1 MWCPRKQGF
10 KKILNFM
17 NDTNT
22 IFFASSNTLTKVLV
36 EDLKVGMYVAKL
48 DKPWL
53 ESNFLYQGFE
63 LKNQADI
70 NAVKEQCKFVFIDVK
85 KQNKSLA
92 FESKDTPYSKGWLDT
107 RTPPNKLTSFEKEV
121 ENAGYVYKEAS
132 NLVRS
137 FMEDVCLGKTI
148 TVEIAKKAVAECVN
162 SILNAPD
169 ALLWMTQLKNRD
181 LYTSQHS
188 MNVCILAI
196 ALGRQI
202 NLPIKE
208 LNNVGLC
215 GMMHDMGKMSVP
227 LEVLNKPGKLEPD
240 ELKIMQS
247 HPELGWK
254 LLMSSNDMYG
264 GAIDVAHSHHERLDG
279 TGYPRKLTA
288 EKITPYTRIVTIVD
302 MYDAITSDRVY
313 QRGRTHLEAINIM
326 TKMCGTHLDSGLT
339 YKFIEC
345 LGIYPP
351 GSIVEMSNGEVAIV
365 IEANQKQRLKPKI
378 ILLLDE
384 DKNPRDE
391 RMVDLSK
398 IDLDASGQEYRIT
411 KIVKADDYGIDMN
424 KYYHNGIIEK
434 GLASV

>member
-1 MWCPRKQGF
+1 
-10 KKILNFM
+10 M
-17 NDTNT
+17 NDSNT
-22 IFFASSNTLTKVLV
+22 IFFASSNTLTKILV
-36 EDLKVGMYVAKL
+36 KDLKVGMYVAKL

-85 KQNKSLA
+85 KQNKSLT

-107 RTPPNKLTSFEKEV
+107 RTPPNKLTSFENEV
-121 ENAGYVYKEAS
+121 KNAGYVYKEAS

-202 NLPIKE
+202 NLPVKE

-351 GSIVEMSNGEVAIV
+351 GSIVEMSNGEIAIV
-365 IEANQKQRLKPKI
+365 VEANQKRLKPKI

-398 IDLDASGQEYRIT
+398 IDLDSSGQEYRIT
-411 KIVKADDYGIDMN
+411 KIVKADDFGIDLN

>member
-1 MWCPRKQGF
+1 
-10 KKILNFM
+10 
-17 NDTNT
+17 
-22 IFFASSNTLTKVLV
+22 
-36 EDLKVGMYVAKL
+36 MYVAKL

-137 FMEDVCLGKTI
+137 FMEDVSLGKTI
-148 TVEIAKKAVAECVN
+148 TVEIAKKAVAECVD

-202 NLPIKE
+202 NLPVKE

-351 GSIVEMSNGEVAIV
+351 GSIVEMSNGEIAIV
-365 IEANQKQRLKPKI
+365 VEANQKRLKPKI

-398 IDLDASGQEYRIT
+398 IDLDSSGQEYRIT
-411 KIVKADDYGIDMN
+411 KIVKADDFGIDLN

-434 GLASV
+434 GLASI

>member
-1 MWCPRKQGF
+1 
-10 KKILNFM
+10 M
-17 NDTNT
+17 ND
-22 IFFASSNTLTKVLV
+22 SNTLFLSSSNPLTKINVK
-36 EDLKVGMYVAKL
+36 DLKVGMYVSKL

-53 ESNFLYQGFE
+53 ESNFLFQGFE
-63 LKNQADI
+63 LKNEADI
-70 NAVKEQCKFVFIDVK
+70 NAVREQCEFVFIDVK
-85 KQNKSLA
+85 KQSKTQTL
-92 FESKDTPYSKGWLDT
+92 ESKDTPYSKGWLDR
-107 RTPPNKLTSFEKEV
+107 RTPPDKLSSFEE
-121 ENAGYVYKEAS
+121 EIEHAGYVHQQTS

-137 FMEDVCLGKTI
+137 FMEDITLGKTI
-148 TVEIAKKAVAECVN
+148 NSEIAKKAVANCVD

-196 ALGRQI
+196 ALGRHI
-202 NLPIKE
+202 NLSIKE

-227 LEVLNKPGKLEPD
+227 LEILNKPGKLEPD
-240 ELKIMQS
+240 ELKIMQN

-264 GAIDVAHSHHERLDG
+264 GAIDVAYSHHERLDG
-279 TGYPRKLTA
+279 TGYPRKLSA
-288 EKITPYTRIVTIVD
+288 EKITPYTRIVAIVD
-302 MYDAITSDRVY
+302 MYDAITSDRIY
-313 QRGRTHLEAINIM
+313 QNGRTHLDAIDIM
-326 TKMCGTHLDSGLT
+326 TKMCGTHLDLGLT

-351 GSIVEMSNGEVAIV
+351 GCIVEMSNGEIAIV
-365 IEANQKQRLKPKI
+365 VEANQKKRLKPKI

-384 DKNPRDE
+384 DKKARPE

-398 IDLDASGQEYRIT
+398 IDLDASGQEYRIV
-411 KIVKADDYGIDMN
+411 KIVRADEYDIDLN
-424 KYYHNGIIEK
+424 KYYHNRIIEK
-434 GLASV
+434 GFASM

>member
-1 MWCPRKQGF
+1 
-10 KKILNFM
+10 M
-17 NDTNT
+17 ND
-22 IFFASSNTLTKVLV
+22 SNTLFLSSSNPLTKINVK
-36 EDLKVGMYVAKL
+36 DLKVGMYVSKL

-53 ESNFLYQGFE
+53 ESNFLFQGFE
-63 LKNQADI
+63 LKNEADI
-70 NAVKEQCKFVFIDVK
+70 NAVREQCEFVFIDVK
-85 KQNKSLA
+85 KQSKTRTL
-92 FESKDTPYSKGWLDT
+92 ESKDTPYSKGWLDR
-107 RTPPNKLTSFEKEV
+107 RTPPDKLSSFEE
-121 ENAGYVYKEAS
+121 EIEHAGYVHQQTS

-137 FMEDVCLGKTI
+137 FMEDITLGKTI
-148 TVEIAKKAVAECVN
+148 NSEIAKKAVANCVD

-196 ALGRQI
+196 ALGRHI
-202 NLPIKE
+202 NLSIKE

-227 LEVLNKPGKLEPD
+227 LEILNKPGKLEPD
-240 ELKIMQS
+240 ELKIMQN

-264 GAIDVAHSHHERLDG
+264 GAIDVAYSHHERLDG
-279 TGYPRKLTA
+279 TGYPRKLSA
-288 EKITPYTRIVTIVD
+288 EKITPYTRIVAIVD
-302 MYDAITSDRVY
+302 MYDAITSDRIY
-313 QRGRTHLEAINIM
+313 QNGRTHLDAIDIM
-326 TKMCGTHLDSGLT
+326 TKMCGTHLDPGLT

-351 GSIVEMSNGEVAIV
+351 GCIVEMSNGEIAIV
-365 IEANQKQRLKPKI
+365 VEANQKKRLKPKI

-384 DKNPRDE
+384 DKKARPE

-398 IDLDASGQEYRIT
+398 IDLDASGQEYRIV
-411 KIVKADDYGIDMN
+411 KIVRADEYDIDLN
-424 KYYHNGIIEK
+424 KYYHNRIIEK
-434 GLASV
+434 GFASM

>member
-1 MWCPRKQGF
+1 
-10 KKILNFM
+10 M
-17 NDTNT
+17 NDSHT
-22 IFFASSNTLTKVLV
+22 IFFASSNTLTKILV

-85 KQNKSLA
+85 KQNKSLT
-92 FESKDTPYSKGWLDT
+92 FESRDTPYSKGWLDT
-107 RTPPNKLTSFEKEV
+107 RTPPNKLSSFEKEV

-137 FMEDVCLGKTI
+137 FMEDVSLGKTI
-148 TVEIAKKAVAECVN
+148 TVEIAKKAVAECVD

-202 NLPIKE
+202 NLPVKE

-351 GSIVEMSNGEVAIV
+351 GSIVEMSNGEIAIV
-365 IEANQKQRLKPKI
+365 VEANQKRLKPKI

-398 IDLDASGQEYRIT
+398 IDLDSSGQEYRIT
-411 KIVKADDYGIDMN
+411 KIVKADDFGIDLN

-434 GLASV
+434 GLASI

>member
-1 MWCPRKQGF
+1 MRLVSNVNLFLLMLINKIKLKQ
-10 KKILNFM
+10 
-17 NDTNT
+17 
-22 IFFASSNTLTKVLV
+22 
-36 EDLKVGMYVAKL
+36 
-48 DKPWL
+48 
-53 ESNFLYQGFE
+53 
-63 LKNQADI
+63 
-70 NAVKEQCKFVFIDVK
+70 
-85 KQNKSLA
+85 
-92 FESKDTPYSKGWLDT
+92 FESKDTPYSKGWLD
-107 RTPPNKLTSFEKEV
+107 RKTPPDKLSSFEKEI
-121 ENAGYVYKEAS
+121 EHAGYVYQETS

-137 FMEDVCLGKTI
+137 FMEDVCLGETI
-148 TVEIAKKAVAECVN
+148 TVEIAKKAVAQCVD
-162 SILNAPD
+162 SILHAPD

-196 ALGRQI
+196 ALGRQL
-202 NLPIKE
+202 NLSVKE

-254 LLMSSNDMYG
+254 LLMSSSGMYA

-288 EKITPYTRIVTIVD
+288 EKITPYTRIVAIVD

-313 QRGRTHLEAINIM
+313 QKGRTHLDAINIM

-351 GSIVEMSNGEVAIV
+351 GSIVEMSNGEIAIV
-365 IEANQKQRLKPKI
+365 VEANQKKRLKPKI

-384 DKNPRDE
+384 DKKPRPE

-398 IDLDASGQEYRIT
+398 MDLDASGQEYRIT
-411 KIVKADDYGIDMN
+411 KIVKADDYGIDLN

-434 GLASV
+434 GLASI

>member
-1 MWCPRKQGF
+1 
-10 KKILNFM
+10 
-17 NDTNT
+17 
-22 IFFASSNTLTKVLV
+22 
-36 EDLKVGMYVAKL
+36 MYVAKL

-107 RTPPNKLTSFEKEV
+107 RTPPNKLSSFEKEV

-137 FMEDVCLGKTI
+137 FMEDVSLGKTI

-202 NLPIKE
+202 NLPVKE

-254 LLMSSNDMYG
+254 LLMSSSDMYG

-279 TGYPRKLTA
+279 NGYPRKLTA

-351 GSIVEMSNGEVAIV
+351 GSIVEMSNGEIAIV
-365 IEANQKQRLKPKI
+365 VEANQKRLKPKI

-384 DKNPRDE
+384 DKNPRTE

-398 IDLDASGQEYRIT
+398 IDLDPSGQEYRIT
-411 KIVKADDYGIDMN
+411 KIVKADDHGIDLN

>member
-1 MWCPRKQGF
+1 
-10 KKILNFM
+10 M
-17 NDTNT
+17 NNSKTLFIDTP
-22 IFFASSNTLTKVLV
+22 NTLTKINV
-36 EDLKVGMYVAKL
+36 EDLQVGMYVSKL

-53 ESNFLYQGFE
+53 KSNFLFQGFE

-70 NAVKEQCKFVFIDVK
+70 YAVSEQCKFVYIDVN
-85 KQNKSLA
+85 KQNKIQTVEA
-92 FESKDTPYSKGWLDT
+92 RDAYTKEWLD
-107 RTPPNKLTSFEKEV
+107 RKTPPDKLSSFEKEI
-121 ENAGYVYKEAS
+121 EHAGYLYQETS

-137 FMEDVCLGKTI
+137 FMQDVCLSETI
-148 TVEIAKKAVAECVN
+148 NVEIAKKAVAQCVD
-162 SILNAPD
+162 SILHAPD

-188 MNVCILAI
+188 MNVCVLAI

-202 NLPIKE
+202 NLSVEE
-208 LNNVGLC
+208 LNDVGLC
-215 GMMHDMGKMSVP
+215 GMMHDMGKMLVP

-254 LLMSSNDMYG
+254 LLLSSSGMYA
-264 GAIDVAHSHHERLDG
+264 GAIDVAHNHHERLDG

-288 EKITPYTRIVTIVD
+288 EKITPYTRIVAIVD

-313 QRGRTHLEAINIM
+313 QKGRTHLDAIDIM
-326 TKMCGTHLDSGLT
+326 TKICGTHLDSGLT

-351 GSIVEMSNGEVAIV
+351 GCIVEMSNGEIAIV
-365 IEANQKQRLKPKI
+365 VEANQKKRLKPKI

-384 DKNPRDE
+384 DKKPRPE

-398 IDLDASGQEYRIT
+398 MDLDASGQEYRIA
-411 KIVKADDYGIDMN
+411 KIVRAEDYGIDLN

-434 GLASV
+434 GLASI

>member
-1 MWCPRKQGF
+1 
-10 KKILNFM
+10 
-17 NDTNT
+17 
-22 IFFASSNTLTKVLV
+22 
-36 EDLKVGMYVAKL
+36 MYVAKL

-70 NAVKEQCKFVFIDVK
+70 NAVKEQCKFVFIDIK
-85 KQNKSLA
+85 KQNKSLT
-92 FESKDTPYSKGWLDT
+92 FESKDTPYSKGWLDA
-107 RTPPNKLTSFEKEV
+107 RTPPNNLTSFEKEI
-121 ENAGYVYKEAS
+121 ENAGYVYKEVS

-202 NLPIKE
+202 NLPVKE

-351 GSIVEMSNGEVAIV
+351 GSIVEMSNGEIAIV
-365 IEANQKQRLKPKI
+365 VEANQKRLKPKI

-411 KIVKADDYGIDMN
+411 KIVKADDFGIDLN

-434 GLASV
+434 GLASI

>member
-1 MWCPRKQGF
+1 
-10 KKILNFM
+10 M
-17 NDTNT
+17 NDINT
-22 IFFASSNTLTKVLV
+22 QFLGSSNTLTKIYV
-36 EDLKVGMYVAKL
+36 EDLKVGMYVSKL

-53 ESNFLYQGFE
+53 ESNFLFQGFE

-70 NAVKEQCKFVFIDVK
+70 NAVSEQCKFVFIDIN
-85 KQNKSLA
+85 KQNKSLL
-92 FESKDTPYSKGWLDT
+92 FESKDTPYSKGWLDSK
-107 RTPPNKLTSFEKEV
+107 TPEKISSFEKEI
-121 ENAGYVYKEAS
+121 ENAGQVFQETS

-137 FMEDVCLGKTI
+137 FMEDLYLGKSI
-148 TVEIAKKAVAECVN
+148 TVEIAKKAVAECVD

-169 ALLWMTQLKNRD
+169 ALLWMTQLKRRD

-196 ALGRQI
+196 ALGRQL
-202 NLPIKE
+202 NLSVKE

-215 GMMHDMGKMSVP
+215 GMMHDMGKMRVP
-227 LEVLNKPGKLEPD
+227 LDILNKPGKLEPD
-240 ELKIMQS
+240 ELKTMQA
-247 HPELGWK
+247 HAEQGWK
-254 LLMSSNDMYG
+254 LLQTSSGMYG

-279 TGYPRKLTA
+279 TGYPRKLSA
-288 EKITPYTRIVTIVD
+288 EKITPETRIVTIVD

-313 QRGRTHLEAINIM
+313 QKGRTHLEAISIM

-351 GSIVEMSNGEVAIV
+351 GSIIEMSNGEIAIV
-365 IEANQKQRLKPKI
+365 VEANQKKRLKPKI

-384 DKNPRDE
+384 HKKPRPE

-398 IDLDASGQEYRIT
+398 IDLDSSSQEYRIVRT
-411 KIVKADDYGIDMN
+411 VKADDYNIDLN
-424 KYYHNGIIEK
+424 KYYHNRIIER
-434 GLASV
+434 GLST

>member
-1 MWCPRKQGF
+1 
-10 KKILNFM
+10 M
-17 NDTNT
+17 NDSKT
-22 IFFASSNTLTKVLV
+22 IFIASSNTLTKINV
-36 EDLKVGMYVAKL
+36 EDLKVGMYVSKL

-53 ESNFLYQGFE
+53 ESNFLFQGFE

-70 NAVKEQCKFVFIDVK
+70 NAVSEQCKFVFIDVK
-85 KQNKSLA
+85 KQNKTNIVKSNN
-92 FESKDTPYSKGWLDT
+92 TPYSKEWLGR
-107 RTPPNKLTSFEKEV
+107 RTPPDKLSSFEKEI
-121 ENAGYVYKEAS
+121 EHAGHVYQETS

-137 FMEDVCLGKTI
+137 FMRDVSQGEPI
-148 TVEIAKKAVAECVN
+148 AVEIAKNAVAQCVD
-162 SILNAPD
+162 SILQAPD

-202 NLPIKE
+202 NLPVTE

-215 GMMHDMGKMSVP
+215 GMMHDMGKILVP

-254 LLMSSNDMYG
+254 LLLSNSGMYA
-264 GAIDVAHSHHERLDG
+264 GAIDVAYSHHERLDG

-288 EKITPYTRIVTIVD
+288 EQITPYSRIVAIVD
-302 MYDAITSDRVY
+302 VYDAMTSDRVY
-313 QRGRTHLEAINIM
+313 QKGRTHLDATNIL
-326 TKMCGTHLDSGLT
+326 TKLCGTKLDSELT

-351 GSIVEMSNGEVAIV
+351 GSIVEMSNGEIAIIV
-365 IEANQKQRLKPKI
+365 EANQKKRLKPKI

-384 DKNPRDE
+384 DKKTRPE
-391 RMVDLSK
+391 RLVDLSK
-398 IDLDASGQEYRIT
+398 MDLDASGQDYRIT
-411 KIVKADDYGIDMN
+411 KIVKADDYGIDLN

-434 GLASV
+434 GLASVI

>member
-1 MWCPRKQGF
+1 
-10 KKILNFM
+10 M
-17 NDTNT
+17 NNSNT
-22 IFFASSNTLTKVLV
+22 LFLASSNTLTKINV
-36 EDLKVGMYVAKL
+36 EDLKVGMYVSKL

-53 ESNFLYQGFE
+53 ESNFLFQGFE

-70 NAVKEQCKFVFIDVK
+70 NAVSEQCKFVFIDVN
-85 KQNKSLA
+85 KQNKAHL
-92 FESKDTPYSKGWLDT
+92 FEPKDTPYSKGWLD
-107 RTPPNKLTSFEKEV
+107 NKTHEKLSSFEKEIERAEV
-121 ENAGYVYKEAS
+121 VYQETS

-137 FMEDVCLGKTI
+137 FMEDMYLGKSI
-148 TVEIAKKAVAECVN
+148 TVEIAKKAVANCVD
-162 SILNAPD
+162 SILSSPD
-169 ALLWMTQLKNRD
+169 ALLWMTQLKKRD

-202 NLPIKE
+202 NLSVAE

-215 GMMHDMGKMSVP
+215 GMMHDMGKMRVP
-227 LEVLNKPGKLEPD
+227 LDILNKPGKLEPD
-240 ELKIMQS
+240 ELKTMQT
-247 HPELGWK
+247 HAELGWK
-254 LLMSSNDMYG
+254 LLQTSSGMYG

-279 TGYPRKLTA
+279 TGYPRKLSA
-288 EKITPYTRIVTIVD
+288 ERITPQTRIVAIVD

-313 QRGRTHLEAINIM
+313 QKGRTHLEAINIM

-351 GSIVEMSNGEVAIV
+351 GSIIEMSNGEIAIV
-365 IEANQKQRLKPKI
+365 IEANQKKRLKPKI

-384 DKNPRDE
+384 HKKPRPE

-398 IDLDASGQEYRIT
+398 IDLDSSSQEYRI
-411 KIVKADDYGIDMN
+411 VKTVKPEEYGIDLN
-424 KYYHNGIIEK
+424 KYYHNSVLER
-434 GLASV
+434 GLASI

>member
-1 MWCPRKQGF
+1 
-10 KKILNFM
+10 
-17 NDTNT
+17 
-22 IFFASSNTLTKVLV
+22 
-36 EDLKVGMYVAKL
+36 MYVAKL

-85 KQNKSLA
+85 KQNKSLT

-107 RTPPNKLTSFEKEV
+107 RTPPNKLSSFEKEV
-121 ENAGYVYKEAS
+121 ENAGYVYKEVS

-202 NLPIKE
+202 NLPVKE

-279 TGYPRKLTA
+279 NGYPRKLTA

-351 GSIVEMSNGEVAIV
+351 GSIVEMSNGEIAIV
-365 IEANQKQRLKPKI
+365 VEANQKRLKPKI

-398 IDLDASGQEYRIT
+398 IDLDSSGQEYRIT
-411 KIVKADDYGIDMN
+411 KIVKADDFGIDLN

-434 GLASV
+434 GLASI

>member
-1 MWCPRKQGF
+1 
-10 KKILNFM
+10 M
-17 NDTNT
+17 NDSDRL
-22 IFFASSNTLTKVLV
+22 FLASSNTLTKINVK
-36 EDLKVGMYVAKL
+36 DLKVGMYVSKL

-70 NAVKEQCKFVFIDVK
+70 NAVRAQCKFVFIDVN
-85 KQNKSLA
+85 KQNNTLT
-92 FESKDTPYSKGWLDT
+92 FESKDTPYSKGWLNA
-107 RTPPNKLTSFEKEV
+107 RIAPEKLSSFEKEI
-121 ENAGYVYKEAS
+121 ERAGHIYKETSA
-132 NLVRS
+132 LVRS

-148 TVEIAKKAVAECVN
+148 TVEIAKKAVAQCVD
-162 SILNAPD
+162 SILQAPD

-196 ALGRQI
+196 ALGRQL
-202 NLPIKE
+202 NLSIKE

-254 LLMSSNDMYG
+254 LLMSSSDMFV

-288 EKITPYTRIVTIVD
+288 QMITPYTRIVAIVD

-313 QRGRTHLEAINIM
+313 QKGRTHLDAINIM
-326 TKMCGTHLDSGLT
+326 TSMCGTHLDSGLT

-351 GSIVEMSNGEVAIV
+351 GCIVEMSNGEIAIV
-365 IEANQKQRLKPKI
+365 VEANQKKRLKPKI

-384 DKNPRDE
+384 DKNPRTE
-391 RMVDLSK
+391 RIVDLSK
-398 IDLDASGQEYRIT
+398 MDLDASGQDYRIT
-411 KIVKADDYGIDMN
+411 KIVKADDYGIDLN
-424 KYYHNGIIEK
+424 KYYHTGIIEK
-434 GLASV
+434 GLASI